1 MTSNTGKTAARY
13 EQIMSLFLSREV
25 RQLLDHLSA
34 ALHVRAVLY
43 DAYGNQLIRGGCQE
57 NCRCCTLLQQRPNG
71 LDRCLAL
78 DRAKQKLVR
87 QSGKMIVYRCHAN
100 LVEALSPV
108 KVGDDCAG
116 FVVIGQIRPAGV
128 PAPEDFSAEE
138 KAAFEAMQEI
148 SESELEA
155 RVGLFQNLV
164 NYIAS
169 REFIILPG
177 IRKYDRLVNYIDRH
191 LTEKLSLPEAARHVG
206 MSVSGLTRYL
216 RSNFDT
222 TFKSILINKRLDR
235 AAEILRNQPEM
246 SLAEVASQ
254 VGYDDEFYFS
264 RLFSKKHG
272 IPPGK
277 FRNK

>member
-1 MTSNTGKTAARY
+1 MKAASGKSTTRY

-25 RQLLDHLSA
+25 RQLLDHLAA

-43 DAYGNQLIRGGCQE
+43 DADGNQLIRGGCQE

-71 LDRCLAL
+71 LARCLAL
-78 DRAKQKLVR
+78 DRAQQKLAR

-108 KVGDDCAG
+108 KIGDECAG
-116 FVVIGQIRPAGV
+116 FVVIGQIRPANV
-128 PAPEDFSAEE
+128 PVPEDFSAEE
-138 KAAFEAMQEI
+138 RAAFEAMQEI
-148 SESELEA
+148 SENELEA

-177 IRKYDRLVNYIDRH
+177 IRKYDRIVNYIDRH
-191 LTEKLSLPEAARHVG
+191 FTEKISLPEAAHYVG

-216 RSNFDT
+216 RNNFNT
-222 TFKSILINKRLDR
+222 TFKNMLINKRLNR

-246 SLAEVASQ
+246 SLAQVSSQ

-264 RLFSKKHG
+264 RLFRKKHG
-272 IPPGK
+272 ISPGK
-277 FRNK
+277 FRDK